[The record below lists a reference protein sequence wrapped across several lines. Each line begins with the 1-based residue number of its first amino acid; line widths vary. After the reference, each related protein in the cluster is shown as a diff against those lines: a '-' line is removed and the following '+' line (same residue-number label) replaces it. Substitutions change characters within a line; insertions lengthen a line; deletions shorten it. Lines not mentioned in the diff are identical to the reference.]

1 MVLLKMDGMK
11 YGVIKNGDGG
21 GARDT
26 FFVYLTFGWLT
37 ALAMEASWKGQC
49 CGQEKGAD
57 GLEKN
62 NFLKGHPRAAWG
74 IGTDV

>member
-37 ALAMEASWKGQC
+37 ALAMDKRTWIID
-49 CGQEKGAD
+49 AD
-57 GLEKN
+57 
-62 NFLKGHPRAAWG
+62 A
-74 IGTDV
+74 

>member
-26 FFVYLTFGWLT
+26 FFVYLTCGWLT

-49 CGQEKGAD
+49 CGQEQVVCFSFAEASGRKRLA
-57 GLEKN
+57 L
-62 NFLKGHPRAAWG
+62 
-74 IGTDV
+74 